1 MRDVMS
7 GNLNIKDLRRL
18 SWVLRWPASIIL
30 FSLLFHYTDGPPH
43 KWAIAG
49 LAISISFCSYLISFC
64 SYLQG
69 RADEEIKWKKD
80 SGQKKASR
88 APVGEADEL

>member
-1 MRDVMS
+1 MS
-7 GNLNIKDLRRL
+7 IDLNVRELKRL

-30 FSLLFHYTDGPPH
+30 FSLLFHYTDGYPH

-49 LAISISFCSYLISFC
+49 LAISISFC

-80 SGQKKASR
+80 FGQKKTSR
-88 APVGEADEL
+88 APVEEADEL

>member
-1 MRDVMS
+1 M
-7 GNLNIKDLRRL
+7 GGGLNIKDLKRL

-30 FSLLFHYTDGPPH
+30 FSLLFHYTDGHPH
-43 KWAIAG
+43 KWAIVG
-49 LAISISFCSYLISFC
+49 LALSVSFC

>member
-1 MRDVMS
+1 MS
-7 GNLNIKDLRRL
+7 GGLNIKDLKRL

-30 FSLLFHYTDGPPH
+30 FSLLFHCTDNGHPH

-80 SGQKKASR
+80 SEQKKTSR
-88 APVGEADEL
+88 APVEEADEL

>member
-1 MRDVMS
+1 MS
-7 GNLNIKDLRRL
+7 IDLNVRELKRL
-18 SWVLRWPASIIL
+18 SWVLRWPASIIF
-30 FSLLFHYTDGPPH
+30 FSLLFHYTDGHPH
-43 KWAIAG
+43 KWTISG
-49 LAISISFCSYLISFC
+49 VAISISFCSC
-64 SYLQG
+64 LQG